1 MKSEMLRAI
10 SGEAH
15 MKIKQTNQFQKQSG
29 HREFSLGLSE
39 TIYLLYVIT
48 SFSFVFKNENITLKT
63 FDY

>member
-1 MKSEMLRAI
+1 
-10 SGEAH
+10 